1 MPIYEYRCLACGEVF
16 EVFQGMGEKDDPLE
30 CKRCGSKDIERIL
43 SPSAFTFKEGGFSA
57 SSEKWAGGGRCCERG
72 VSCANPKRCC
82 ERR

>member
-1 MPIYEYRCLACGEVF
+1 MPIYEFRCLHCGKVSEI
-16 EVFQGMGEKDDPLE
+16 FQGMGDKDDPLQ
-30 CKRCGSKDIERIL
+30 CKYCGSKDIERIL

-57 SSEKWAGGGRCCERG
+57 SSEGRGRCCERG